1 MINVAILLVFAILVG
16 DGDPIVAVP
25 RKDMPRLFNAKTMY
39 GELIVDVASPIV
51 YLAKG
56 KPVKISGFVGT
67 NLTRDGKPVKEVD
80 QFYDWQPKL
89 VALKLV
95 ASDTV
100 VFENHE
106 KYTDTVFSKEGQ
118 NIVALTLGEQR
129 VEVPVIVKSVNFEV
143 GQESADVIKEL
154 GLADDVEKIF
164 VEWPINKF
172 VEGVF
177 YSVSVTERIRSI
189 EQWRFKSLPH
199 CVFSVQDRKIV
210 AIDSVCINPF
220 DEFHFPLAS
229 DRRHAEEINRRFDQL
244 NLAAVAE
251 MPQLSSAEEFTKKD
265 GTKFRAT
272 WIEFKNGKH
281 QMNDEKGV
289 SVEYTNAD
297 LSSKTLNR
305 FKEIRKKL
313 EAEKSKARK

>member
-1 MINVAILLVFAILVG
+1 MISAAILLLFAILVG
-16 DGDPIVAVP
+16 DQDPVVAVP
-25 RKDMPRLFNAKTMY
+25 RKDMPRLFDARTMY
-39 GELIVDVASPIV
+39 GDLIVDVSSPIV

-80 QFYDWQPKL
+80 QFYDWQPKP
-89 VALKLV
+89 VALKLI

-100 VFENHE
+100 VFEKHE
-106 KYTDTVFSKEGQ
+106 KYTNTVFSKEGQ

-129 VEVPVIVKSVNFEV
+129 VEVPVIVKSVSFEV
-143 GQESADVIKEL
+143 GQEAADVIKEL

-164 VEWPINKF
+164 VEWPTNKF

-177 YSVSVTERIRSI
+177 YSVSATERIRSI

-199 CVFSVQDRKIV
+199 CVFSVEDRKIV

-220 DEFHFPLAS
+220 DNFHFPLAS
-229 DRRHAEEINRRFDQL
+229 TRRRVEESNRRFEDL
-244 NLAAVAE
+244 KLAAVDR
-251 MPQLSSAEEFTKKD
+251 MPQSSSSEEFTKKD

-281 QMNDEKGV
+281 QMDDEKGV
-289 SVEYTNAD
+289 RVEYTNAD
-297 LSSKTLNR
+297 LSTKTLNR